1 MLDVCSVQPLMS
13 NGSLRKQNQSLK
25 KPHKKRY
32 ASDVVAKSS
41 AASAC
46 AISDD
51 SSWDASLGTVA
62 RFYAS
67 VPMPSYAREPIDVL
81 EELSSHLM
89 MLPVCQG
96 RFSWFLKTF
105 ATLAKQSCIFIAKEV
120 MNLPEPE
127 SACYEAL
134 SKLILPHEKNAR
146 SAAKR
151 EVREKLELPSPTVHG
166 TVEDENIRKT
176 YSYVMAFLFQQMIQ
190 ANDAMGLHS
199 FNTAFSCPHNKVPSI
214 SLLLFIQRVMRYL
227 PATKELYVIA
237 MIYLDRVLA
246 YNSDICFTLFNAH
259 RLFVSAVLIASK
271 FLDDLFYTNVFVSKV
286 AGVSPE
292 ELNRLEIEFLAAI
305 RFNLYVK
312 PELYQFYTDNFNQ
325 LVAVC
330 DMLPLDTVVN
340 PTPGGC
346 SPLVRSS
353 YSVVDEFFLHVESE
367 RQRIALPVKKQVFAE
382 PSAPSTLKPL
392 SCKTKSVRIN
402 SSTSADDS
410 TVTNAATTTKTSKTT
425 TSTATKTTT
434 TTTTNPTKAVIGHG
448 PSRLSTTTKVPFKR
462 PSAVLSSSS
471 RCSTETSCSSF
482 NSSCSS
488 WSFNSPEF

>member
-1 MLDVCSVQPLMS
+1 MLDVCAPIMGSS
-13 NGSLRKQNQSLK
+13 SLRNPNQSLK
-25 KPHKKRY
+25 KPHKKRC
-32 ASDVVAKSS
+32 ASEIVAHS
-41 AASAC
+41 ALSAV
-46 AISDD
+46 SDD
-51 SSWDASLGTVA
+51 SSWDASLGTVT
-62 RFYAS
+62 RFYSS
-67 VPMPSYAREPIDVL
+67 VPVPSYVREPVDVL

-96 RFSWFLKTF
+96 RFSWFLKTY
-105 ATLAKQSCIFIAKEV
+105 ATLAKQSCIFMAKEV
-120 MNLPEPE
+120 MNLPEPK

-134 SKLILPHEKNAR
+134 SKLVLPREKSAR
-146 SAAKR
+146 IAAKVEIR
-151 EVREKLELPSPTVHG
+151 KQLDLPEPTTHG
-166 TVEDENIRKT
+166 TVEDESMRKT

-190 ANDAMGLHS
+190 ANDAMGSHS
-199 FNTAFSCPHNKVPSI
+199 YNTAFSCPHNKVPSI

-227 PATKELYVIA
+227 PATKELYIIA

-246 YNSDICFTLFNAH
+246 FNSDICFTLFNAH

-312 PELYQFYTDNFNQ
+312 PELYKFYADNFNQ

-330 DMLPLDTVVN
+330 NLLPLDTVVN
-340 PTPGGC
+340 SVHAGC

-367 RQRIALPVKKQVFAE
+367 RQRMALPAKKQVFVE
-382 PSAPSTLKPL
+382 PSTPSTLKAL
-392 SCKTKSVRIN
+392 SCKAKSVH
-402 SSTSADDS
+402 
-410 TVTNAATTTKTSKTT
+410 VNANFAEESKTATTK
-425 TSTATKTTT
+425 
-434 TTTTNPTKAVIGHG
+434 PVHG

-462 PSAVLSSSS
+462 PSAVLSCSS
-471 RCSTETSCSSF
+471 RCSTETSCSSSRC
-482 NSSCSS
+482 SSSSS